1 MTHASLFTGIGGFD
15 LAAEWCGWENSF
27 QCEINDFCQLVLA
40 KNFPHAD
47 RHTDIKGFDARRYR
61 GTVDVLS
68 GGFPCQPFSLAG
80 QRKGNSDDRAL
91 WPEMLRVIDEVR
103 PRWIV
108 GENVAGLA
116 SLGLDGVL
124 FDLEASGYACE
135 TVLLPAAGVGAPHR
149 RDRLWII
156 AHAGC
161 QFGHRG
167 QADEHGNGIGHGP
180 HSGREE
186 AANQPAG
193 PDAPLAAHAHN
204 ERCEERQP
212 AGEPTQPGRAGGF
225 DTARGNDGNAHGD
238 HAGANGAFSGRQATQ
253 PSRGSAE
260 AWRLTEP
267 PLCVRHDGLSNWLDR
282 NLNEIIKHHG
292 KTILSYRNEILSE
305 VWRTVSAPPI
315 WEQVRRHYALSS
327 PAVLL
332 EIMQLFTACA
342 AGTHRLPQAGEEAY
356 KDFLRAVRHDRKI
369 TGAPHQSGHN
379 GQPAGEYRNAVRE
392 LPHEVALAATQI
404 EQWHRTPRAKQLKAY
419 GNSIVPQVAY
429 EIFQAINQIE
439 NSRDY

>member
-1 MTHASLFTGIGGFD
+1 MIHASLFTGIGGFD

-91 WPEMLRVIDEVR
+91 WPQMLRVIDEVR

-156 AHAGC
+156 AHADSLLP
-161 QFGHRG
+161 HRSRG
-167 QADEHGNGIGHGP
+167 ERNGRP
-180 HSGREE
+180 
-186 AANQPAG
+186 
-193 PDAPLAAHAHN
+193 
-204 ERCEERQP
+204 
-212 AGEPTQPGRAGGF
+212 EP
-225 DTARGNDGNAHGD
+225 
-238 HAGANGAFSGRQATQ
+238 ANGGGLAQF
-253 PSRGSAE
+253 
-260 AWRLTEP
+260 RLTEP
-267 PLCVRHDGLSNWLDR
+267 PLCVRHDGL
-282 NLNEIIKHHG
+282 
-292 KTILSYRNEILSE
+292 
-305 VWRTVSAPPI
+305 
-315 WEQVRRHYALSS
+315 
-327 PAVLL
+327 
-332 EIMQLFTACA
+332 
-342 AGTHRLPQAGEEAY
+342 
-356 KDFLRAVRHDRKI
+356 
-369 TGAPHQSGHN
+369 
-379 GQPAGEYRNAVRE
+379 PAGLVR
-392 LPHEVALAATQI
+392 VST
-404 EQWHRTPRAKQLKAY
+404 RAKQLKAY
-419 GNSIVPQVAY
+419 GNSIVPQVAF
-429 EIFQAINQIE
+429 EIFQAIKQVE
-439 NSRDY
+439 AGAASLHE